1 MIRQHFC
8 NFLSMDITIESV
20 ETSLLSFP
28 S

>member
-1 MIRQHFC
+1 
-8 NFLSMDITIESV
+8 MDITIESV